1 MTDEQRQALVDAEV
15 WLFDLDNTLYSA
27 ECRLFDQ
34 IHIRMRKFLM
44 DYFKVGEEE
53 ATRIRRKYFLEHG
66 TTLSGL
72 IANHDMDPAGFLDYV
87 HDIDLS
93 PVKPNPA
100 LDAALGRLPGR
111 KLIFTNADTGHAENV
126 MARLGVAHH
135 FEAIFDIIDADYIC
149 KPNPVPYAQI
159 VADYGV
165 PAKAAVMLDD
175 MSVNLEPAAA
185 LGMTT
190 VWVRTHYNWTGD
202 DAQDP
207 NHVHHVTDDVTAWL
221 EEVVPTAAT

>member
-1 MTDEQRQALVDAEV
+1 MTEEQRQALADTKV

-34 IHIRMRKFLM
+34 IHVRMRDYLM
-44 DYFKVGEEE
+44 DYFQVGEE
-53 ATRIRRKYFLEHG
+53 AAARIRRKYFLEHG

-72 IANHDMDPAGFLDYV
+72 IANDGIEPSGFLDYV

-100 LDAALGRLPGR
+100 LDAALARLPGR

-135 FEAIFDIIDADYIC
+135 FEAIFDIVDADYVC
-149 KPNPVPYAQI
+149 KPNPAPYAQI
-159 VADYGV
+159 VADYGF
-165 PAKAAVMLDD
+165 PAGAAVMLDD

-185 LGMTT
+185 MGMTT
-190 VWVRTHYNWTGD
+190 VWVRTHYSWSGD
-202 DAQDP
+202 EAEDP
-207 NHVHHVTDDVTAWL
+207 DHVHHKTDDVTGWL
-221 EEVVPTAAT
+221 EGVVPGA

>member
-1 MTDEQRQALVDAEV
+1 MTEEQRQSLADAEV

-27 ECRLFDQ
+27 DCRLFDQ
-34 IHIRMRKFLM
+34 IHVRMRDYLM
-44 DYFKVGEEE
+44 DYFKVGEE
-53 ATRIRRKYFLEHG
+53 AAARIRRKYFLEHG

-72 IANHDMDPAGFLDYV
+72 IANDGIDPAGFLDYV

-93 PVKPNPA
+93 PVAPNPA
-100 LDAALGRLPGR
+100 LDAALARLPGR

-135 FEAIFDIIDADYIC
+135 FEAIFDIVGADYIC
-149 KPNPVPYAQI
+149 KPHPAPYAQI

-165 PAKAAVMLDD
+165 PAGAAVMLDD

-190 VWVRTHYNWTGD
+190 VWVRTHYSWAGD
-202 DAQDP
+202 EAEDP
-207 NHVHHVTDDVTAWL
+207 DHVHHVTDDVTAWL
-221 EEVVPTAAT
+221 ETVVPAA

>member
-1 MTDEQRQALVDAEV
+1 MTEEQRRALAESKV

-34 IHIRMRKFLM
+34 IHVRMRDYIM
-44 DYFKVGEEE
+44 DFFKVGEEE
-53 ATRIRRKYFLEHG
+53 AARIRRKYFLEHG

-72 IANHDMDPAGFLDYV
+72 IANHGIDPTGFLDYV

-111 KLIFTNADTGHAENV
+111 KLIFTNADTGHARNV
-126 MARLGVAHH
+126 MERLGVAHH
-135 FEAIFDIIDADYIC
+135 FEAIFDIVDADYVP
-149 KPNPVPYAQI
+149 KPAPAVYAQI
-159 VADYGV
+159 CADYDV
-165 PAKAAVMLDD
+165 PADSAVMLDD
-175 MSVNLEPAAA
+175 MTVNLEPAAA

-190 VWVRTHYNWTGD
+190 VWVRSHYSWSGD
-202 DAQDP
+202 EAEDHP
-207 NHVHHVTDDVTAWL
+207 HVHHKTNDVTEWL
-221 EEVVPTAAT
+221 QGVVGAD